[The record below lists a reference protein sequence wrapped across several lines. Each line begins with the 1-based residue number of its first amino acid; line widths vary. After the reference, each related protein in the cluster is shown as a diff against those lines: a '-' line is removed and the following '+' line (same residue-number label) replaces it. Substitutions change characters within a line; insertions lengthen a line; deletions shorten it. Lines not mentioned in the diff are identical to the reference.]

1 MNTEP
6 TPKKKNTLLAKMRS
20 VVMGIFILTVAL
32 AGALTIDLVRQ
43 SLKSDQVQWEPYLAH
58 TINPVVAPVSAKP
71 IAATKPTAPEQAE
84 SAEARPMLVFFT
96 ADWCGACKMMKSR
109 VFSRTDV
116 AEEIHKRFDA
126 YHLDLTDPSIEVQV
140 LAQRHGVLFLPT
152 LLITDA
158 NGKELARLEQA
169 TEPDEFLEWLEG
181 GENRWLESQKK
192 PAG

>member
-1 MNTEP
+1 
-6 TPKKKNTLLAKMRS
+6 
-20 VVMGIFILTVAL
+20 MGIFILTVAL

-43 SLKSDQVQWEPYLAH
+43 SLKSDQVQWESYLAH

-71 IAATKPTAPEQAE
+71 LAATKSTAPEQAE
-84 SAEARPMLVFFT
+84 SDEARPMLVFFT

-116 AEEIHKRFDA
+116 AEEIHERFDA

-158 NGKELARLEQA
+158 NGQELARLEQA
-169 TEPDEFLEWLEG
+169 TEPDEFLEWLEE